1 MAVTAQSPA
10 FASPRVTTTS
20 NGYDPLSMNGNR
32 LSERAGGLRF
42 AQDAEKSK
50 ASDKEDDPPKPGD
63 IVPWRMRE
71 RMKTMDVALV
81 LCLNIGTDPPDVEKA
96 TPCARKECWVDPF
109 SMPAKKAVE
118 TIGNTLQSQ
127 YERWQPRARYKQ
139 SLDPTVEKV
148 RELCVNRRRLAKHD
162 RMLFH
167 YNGHGVPRPTQNGEV
182 WVFNKSYTQYI
193 PLLVYDLQSWVGT
206 PSIYV
211 FDCSAAGVLLSHFTS
226 PPPTPAHQAHGRNGS
241 PSSNEAIVLGACGAD
256 ELLPMNPE
264 LCADVFTSCLTTP
277 ITVALRWFISQN
289 ELSMAHLDAN
299 FIERIPGKLTDRK
312 TPLGELN
319 WIFTAITD
327 TIAWNMLPRELFQK
341 LFRQDLLVASLFR
354 NFLLAERIMKSEGCS
369 PCSLPALPPTNHHSL
384 WRSWDLAAEVCLNQL
399 YKLSNPYPNVDMSFQ
414 PSRFFA
420 EQLTAFEVWLQFGSS
435 EKPPPQQL
443 PMVLQVLLSQVHRLR
458 ALVLLKKFLDL
469 GPWAVNLALS
479 VGIFPY
485 VLKLLQ
491 SPASELRQVLVFI
504 WAKILALDSSCQ
516 VDLVKDDGHSYFIS
530 HLAAGL
536 HNGGGNQS
544 AYSAASSLMPAEQK
558 VMAAFII
565 SVICNNYLPGQ
576 KSCLPQYLH
585 KICINLLQDPD
596 EEVRKWIC
604 LCLAKLWENFDD
616 GKRIAIE
623 DRVPRILGTKLRDDH
638 PEVRAAAAYALG
650 TLVGFTC
657 DPNTSG
663 KPVDT
668 SRLEDFFRQRAH
680 DDMVVALELLRGCR
694 DGSPL
699 VRRECVLALANV
711 ILHNYHQ
718 PRFESVAKHFKNQPV
733 NAPATSPA
741 DHGSSPVGFDF
752 RGGDDALNSLDSAN
766 DVSFQGGGDVF
777 VDEELLDEIGEDAR
791 YYAQIWHVLKEMQSR
806 DPFPHVVDAV
816 KAIVSFVNASILE
829 SEQDQLRENSQTGSV
844 LASPPR
850 SANPESI
857 SAMRTERSTV
867 GASQLRREGSV
878 PGLAYIQAQQNEARF
893 GVSSENAAL
902 VSTNSGQGNM
912 IITPDTH
919 IQSAAPAPKGLRSAV
934 SVGNFQQYQNK
945 FQQGSGNMLGAGEGH
960 VVPPPTSTGN
970 SMLQGQYL
978 GQVSSQTAGGYRMSN
993 NALPIEGGIGG
1004 YPVHVPPPMER
1015 FGRQEGFPPT
1025 LVSTCY
1031 ERHKIHFNDP
1041 ILEPVQEDEDPL
1053 SEKGAERWERCR
1065 RYNRI
1070 RGAAMK
1076 LAPGFASP
1084 RSSAKSPAMQ
1094 RTGLGLRDAS
1104 PRNPPP
1110 YSPIEYDAT
1119 RRVPTLG
1126 DKEEVKDF
1134 TLNLRQR
1141 AVLNND
1147 AEMTSLLLFH
1157 PYETMLLVADE
1168 KDQISLYNF
1177 EETEMKVLSFGNK
1190 NPPGSRLTSLNWINE
1205 TEESLLT
1212 CGSDDGVIK
1221 IYHGLH
1227 TPHPSIGTPKLLS
1240 AFVAVPDLVPGTR
1253 GSGLVMKW
1261 QQDAGMMYAGGN
1273 SGMLRGWDLRQEKCT
1288 VALPTQTDSCITSMA
1303 SDGTIPGMLVA
1314 GFGDGTLRI
1323 FDSRSR
1329 PDYAVK
1335 TTMKEHTSWVV
1346 QTHIYAGRNELLTG
1360 SVTGELKFWDM
1371 RYPKNSVKSLEAHRS
1386 PMTALAVHDYAPIFA
1401 SGSHNQFIKV
1411 FRSDGEQLALI
1422 RYHEGFL
1429 GERIGPV
1436 SCLAFHPHRLFLA
1449 AGATDSVVAV
1459 YSSDK

>member
-1 MAVTAQSPA
+1 MAVTSQSPA
-10 FASPRVTTTS
+10 FASPRVSTAS
-20 NGYDPLSMNGNR
+20 NGYDPLTMGGAQQN
-32 LSERAGGLRF
+32 ERAGGLRF
-42 AQDAEKSK
+42 AQDAEKRK
-50 ASDKEDDPPKPGD
+50 VADKEDELPEPLE

-81 LCLNIGTDPPDVEKA
+81 LCLNIGTDPPDVEKS

-109 SMPAKKAVE
+109 SMPAKKAIE

-139 SLDPTVEKV
+139 SLDPTVEKI

-162 RMLFH
+162 RVLFH

-226 PPPTPAHQAHGRNGS
+226 PPTTPAQSHGRNSS
-241 PSSNEAIVLGACGAD
+241 PSANEAIVLAACAAD
-256 ELLPMNPE
+256 EILPMNPE

-289 ELSMAHLDAN
+289 ELSMAHLDAS

-435 EKPPPQQL
+435 EKAPPQQL

-504 WAKILALDSSCQ
+504 WTKILALDSSCQ

-536 HNGGGNQS
+536 HNSGGNQS
-544 AYSAASSLMPAEQK
+544 AYSAANNLMPAEQK

-585 KICINLLQDPD
+585 KICINLLQGPE
-596 EEVRKWIC
+596 EEVRKWVC
-604 LCLAKLWENFDD
+604 LCMAKLWENFDD
-616 GKRIAIE
+616 AKRVAI
-623 DRVPRILGTKLRDDH
+623 DDQVPRVLGLKLRDER
-638 PEVRAAAAYALG
+638 PEVRAAAAYALS
-650 TLVGFTC
+650 TLVGFQC
-657 DPNTSG
+657 DPNVSG
-663 KPVDT
+663 KQVDLI
-668 SRLEDFFRQRAH
+668 RLDDFLRQRAH
-680 DDMVVALELLRGCR
+680 DDIIVAMELLRGCR

-699 VRRECVLALANV
+699 VRRESVLGLANV

-718 PRFESVAKHFKNQPV
+718 QRFESVAKHFKNQPAS
-733 NAPATSPA
+733 APATSPTNA
-741 DHGSSPVGFDF
+741 SPSSVG
-752 RGGDDALNSLDSAN
+752 LDYQRVDEMSN
-766 DVSFQGGGDVF
+766 LLESDSNFQGGTDVF
-777 VDEELLDEIGEDAR
+777 VDEQLLEEIGEDAK

-829 SEQDQLRENSQTGSV
+829 AEQDQLRENSQSGSV

-850 SANPESI
+850 SANPELL
-857 SAMRTERSTV
+857 SAMRMERSAGPV
-867 GASQLRREGSV
+867 AQLRREGSV
-878 PGLAYIQAQQNEARF
+878 PGLAHIQAQQSEARF
-893 GVSSENAAL
+893 GGSTGNGAIASANSERDSLLRAQEGHMQVPTTAAK
-902 VSTNSGQGNM
+902 GM
-912 IITPDTH
+912 R
-919 IQSAAPAPKGLRSAV
+919 SAA
-934 SVGNFQQYQNK
+934 SVGNFRQYQEK
-945 FQQGSGNMLGAGEGH
+945 FQQGHENSLALASGAGDH
-960 VVPPPTSTGN
+960 LAPNALPTTGG
-970 SMLQGQYL
+970 MMQGQYL
-978 GQVSSQTAGGYRMSN
+978 GTDPSAIPGGYRMTPN
-993 NALPIEGGIGG
+993 GLLGDGGAG
-1004 YPVHVPPPMER
+1004 YPVHVPAALDR
-1015 FGRQEGFPPT
+1015 YGRNEDFPAT
-1025 LVSTCY
+1025 LLSTCY
-1031 ERHKIHFNDP
+1031 DRHKAHFSEP
-1041 ILEPVQEDEDPL
+1041 ILEPLLEDEDPL
-1053 SEKGAERWERCR
+1053 SEKGAERWERSR

-1084 RSSAKSPAMQ
+1084 RSSSKSSANT
-1094 RTGLGLRDAS
+1094 RNELGLRGAS
-1104 PRNPPP
+1104 PHNPPP

-1119 RRVPTLG
+1119 RRAPTLG
-1126 DKEEVKDF
+1126 DQEEVKDF

-1177 EETEMKVLSFGNK
+1177 KETETKVLSFGNK
-1190 NPPGSRLTSLNWINE
+1190 NPPG
-1205 TEESLLT
+1205 
-1212 CGSDDGVIK
+1212 
-1221 IYHGLH
+1221 
-1227 TPHPSIGTPKLLS
+1227 
-1240 AFVAVPDLVPGTR
+1240 
-1253 GSGLVMKW
+1253 
-1261 QQDAGMMYAGGN
+1261 
-1273 SGMLRGWDLRQEKCT
+1273 
-1288 VALPTQTDSCITSMA
+1288 
-1303 SDGTIPGMLVA
+1303 
-1314 GFGDGTLRI
+1314 
-1323 FDSRSR
+1323 
-1329 PDYAVK
+1329 
-1335 TTMKEHTSWVV
+1335 
-1346 QTHIYAGRNELLTG
+1346 
-1360 SVTGELKFWDM
+1360 
-1371 RYPKNSVKSLEAHRS
+1371 
-1386 PMTALAVHDYAPIFA
+1386 
-1401 SGSHNQFIKV
+1401 
-1411 FRSDGEQLALI
+1411 
-1422 RYHEGFL
+1422 
-1429 GERIGPV
+1429 
-1436 SCLAFHPHRLFLA
+1436 
-1449 AGATDSVVAV
+1449 
-1459 YSSDK
+1459 

>member
-1 MAVTAQSPA
+1 MAVTSQQ
-10 FASPRVTTTS
+10 VTTNS
-20 NGYDPLSMNGNR
+20 NGYDLLCINGVG
-32 LSERAGGLRF
+32 LTDRAGGLRF
-42 AQDAEKSK
+42 AQDAERRKV
-50 ASDKEDDPPKPGD
+50 ADKEDEQPQVVE

-109 SMPAKKAVE
+109 SMPAKKAIE

-139 SLDPTVEKV
+139 SLDPTVEKI

-162 RMLFH
+162 RVLFH

-226 PPPTPAHQAHGRNGS
+226 PPTTSAQSHGRNEI
-241 PSSNEAIVLGACGAD
+241 PSANEAIVLAACSAD
-256 ELLPMNPE
+256 ELLPTNPE

-289 ELSMAHLDAN
+289 ELSMAHLDAT

-369 PCSLPALPPTNHHSL
+369 PCSLPSLPPTNHHAL
-384 WRSWDLAAEVCLNQL
+384 WRSWDLAAEVCLYQL
-399 YKLSNPYPNVDMSFQ
+399 YKLSNPYPNVDISFQ

-420 EQLTAFEVWLQFGSS
+420 EQLTAFEVWLQFGSPENS
-435 EKPPPQQL
+435 PPQQL

-516 VDLVKDDGHSYFIS
+516 ADLVKEDGHSYFIS

-536 HNGGGNQS
+536 QNGGGNQS
-544 AYSAASSLMPAEQK
+544 AYSVGGNVMPADQK

-565 SVICNNYLPGQ
+565 SAICNDYLPGQ
-576 KSCLPQYLH
+576 KSCLSQYLH
-585 KICINLLQDPD
+585 KICINLLQDPE

-616 GKRIAIE
+616 AKHIAVE
-623 DRVPRILGTKLRDDH
+623 DQIPRILGTKLHDDR

-650 TLVGFTC
+650 TLVGFQC
-657 DPNTSG
+657 DSSASG
-663 KPVDT
+663 NHVDL
-668 SRLEDFFRQRAH
+668 SHWEDFLRQRAH
-680 DDMVVALELLRGCR
+680 DDIIVALELLRGCQ

-699 VRRECVLALANV
+699 VRRESVLALANV

-718 PRFESVAKHFKNQPV
+718 PRFQSVAKHFKNQPMRGPV
-733 NAPATSPA
+733 TKFDGGSPPDGLA
-741 DHGSSPVGFDF
+741 
-752 RGGDDALNSLDSAN
+752 
-766 DVSFQGGGDVF
+766 FQGGNDAPNSKESMSGADVF
-777 VDEELLDEIGEDAR
+777 VNEKLRDEIGEDVK
-791 YYAQIWHVLKEMQSR
+791 YYAQIWHMLKEMQSR
-806 DPFPHVVDAV
+806 DPFPHVVEAV

-829 SEQDQLRENSQTGSV
+829 AEQNQLRESNRTSSA

-850 SANPESI
+850 SANPGSL
-857 SAMRTERSTV
+857 SAMHSERSPGTV
-867 GASQLRREGSV
+867 SQSQREGSV
-878 PGLAYIQAQQNEARF
+878 PGFGCTQLHLSQGRLSVTPENVDQPPAY
-893 GVSSENAAL
+893 SK
-902 VSTNSGQGNM
+902 QGNLVR
-912 IITPDTH
+912 TSETH
-919 IQSAAPAPKGLRSAV
+919 MQVAAPVTKGLRSAV
-934 SVGNFQQYQNK
+934 SVGNFRQYQEK
-945 FQQGSGNMLGAGEGH
+945 FQQGSGNMLGTKDDH
-960 VVPPPTSTGN
+960 LVPPVVLK
-970 SMLQGQYL
+970 SMGSNMTQGQYL
-978 GQVSSQTAGGYRMSN
+978 GPGLSQNAAGHRIPSSCLPDEEDLTPP
-993 NALPIEGGIGG
+993 AL
-1004 YPVHVPPPMER
+1004 ER
-1015 FGRQEGFPPT
+1015 YSRHMNFPPT
-1025 LVSTCY
+1025 LLSTCY
-1031 ERHKIHFNDP
+1031 ERLKAHFNDP

-1076 LAPGFASP
+1076 LAPGFVSSRSLAK
-1084 RSSAKSPAMQ
+1084 SSATQSS
-1094 RTGLGLRDAS
+1094 GLGLRNIK
-1104 PRNPPP
+1104 PQNPPLC
-1110 YSPIEYDAT
+1110 SSLEYDVG
-1119 RRVPTLG
+1119 RRVSSTHG
-1126 DKEEVKDF
+1126 DEEGVKNF

-1177 EETEMKVLSFGNK
+1177 EETETKVLSFGNK

-1205 TEESLLT
+1205 AEESLLT

-1227 TPHPSIGTPKLLS
+1227 NPHPHTGTPRLLS

-1253 GSGLVMKW
+1253 GSGLVMNW
-1261 QQDAGMMYAGGN
+1261 QQNAGMMYAGGN
-1273 SGMLRGWDLRQEKCT
+1273 SGMLRSWDLRQEKCT
-1288 VALPTQTDSCITSMA
+1288 AALSTQTDSCITSMT
-1303 SDGTIPGMLVA
+1303 SDESVPAMVVA
-1314 GFGDGTLRI
+1314 GFGDGKLKI

-1335 TTMKEHTSWVV
+1335 LIMKEHTSWVV
-1346 QTHIYAGRNELLTG
+1346 QTHIYPGRKELLTG

-1371 RYPKNSVKSLEAHRS
+1371 RYPKSSVKSLEAHRS
-1386 PMTALAVHDYAPIFA
+1386 PMTALAVHDYVPIFA

-1429 GERIGPV
+1429 GERIGPI